1 MHHRGILFGFNDFR
15 NLIILCQKGFKETLA
30 TNFIMEFIVAVSQN
44 GVIGDSE
51 RNTML
56 WNIPEDLSRFA
67 KITRGQ
73 VVIMGHNTFQS
84 LPNGKLKNR
93 INIVLT
99 RSPPPPP
106 QSCEEKEDKDDLF
119 FVDISRLWNLLIRF
133 VDKKVFVIGGGSIY
147 KLLYP
152 FCSTVYYTLVDL
164 EPVGD
169 VMFPYSREWLRNNSE
184 SVDEGDWM
192 ISGSSGIQYKYIT
205 YNIKQ

>member
-1 MHHRGILFGFNDFR
+1 
-15 NLIILCQKGFKETLA
+15 
-30 TNFIMEFIVAVSQN
+30 MEFIVAVSQN